1 MEGPLASV
9 KRLQTFNIEYWAAVR
24 ITGVSIILRSQR
36 DQLELTSKSIHWDK
50 GTFQNVGPVASSY
63 IS

>member
-1 MEGPLASV
+1 MEDPLVSV

-24 ITGVSIILRSQR
+24 IIGVSIILRSQR

-50 GTFQNVGPVASSY
+50 GTYQNIGQVASSY